1 MACDPWSTIHLKR
14 LRSKYEGQWEYD
26 RQHGHGVEHWV
37 DGARYE
43 GKCDESSS
51 IEKATAF
58 GRHSPAILGVGV

>member
-1 MACDPWSTIHLKR
+1 
-14 LRSKYEGQWEYD
+14 
-26 RQHGHGVEHWV
+26 VEHWV